1 MSPPPPASLATA
13 ESLESLGH
21 ATLPHVLTSEALEAR
36 QRRQA
41 FAAVLLAA
49 VCIGS
54 SAIFVRLSDVG
65 PAAIGFWRLV
75 FSLGPTALWAL
86 AEMRA
91 MRAARPA
98 GAASRR
104 LPFSGRQLW
113 LGVAAGF
120 FFATD
125 LVLFHAGLARTAT
138 ANGLLLGNMA
148 PVFVVLMGWLVLSER
163 PTLGLVAALALGLGG
178 AGIIIL
184 RSGVQLGGSMT
195 GDLLC
200 LAAASAYSAYML
212 FIRVVRRPAA
222 DGAPGMG
229 GGMVSLV
236 SSAAGA
242 VFCLAWA
249 LGSGE
254 TLVPQSLQ
262 GLLAVAGLGILTHA
276 AGQGLTTFA
285 LGRLPA
291 GLISVVLLLQ
301 ILVGVTGAA
310 LLFGE
315 VPSLTVLAGGVLIV
329 AGVLAVRPR

>member
-13 ESLESLGH
+13 ESLESLAH
-21 ATLPHVLTSEALEAR
+21 ATSPHAMTSEALEAR

-65 PAAIGFWRLV
+65 PAAIGFWRLI
-75 FSLGPTALWAL
+75 FSLGPTALWAY
-86 AEMRA
+86 AELRTT
-91 MRAARPA
+91 RAARPA
-98 GAASRR
+98 AARR

-113 LGVAAGF
+113 LGAAAGF

-148 PVFVVLMGWLVLSER
+148 PVFVVLMGWLVLAER

-178 AGIIIL
+178 AGVIIL

-195 GDLLC
+195 GDLMC

-212 FIRVVRRPAA
+212 FIRVVRRPTA
-222 DGAPGMG
+222 DGSPGMG

-249 LGSGE
+249 LGNGE

-315 VPSLTVLAGGVLIV
+315 VPSLTVMAGGVLIV